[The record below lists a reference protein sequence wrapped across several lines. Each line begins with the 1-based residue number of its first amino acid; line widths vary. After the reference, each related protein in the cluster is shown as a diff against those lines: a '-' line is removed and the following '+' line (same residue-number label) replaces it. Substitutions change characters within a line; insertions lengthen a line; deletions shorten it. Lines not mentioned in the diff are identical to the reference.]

1 MKHKQK
7 KKIKKIRP
15 KNKTGMAPGMFMFIG
30 EQKVESTTIE
40 LIDFDKDGIE
50 EHSFE
55 NIDKALA

>member
-1 MKHKQK
+1 
-7 KKIKKIRP
+7 
-15 KNKTGMAPGMFMFIG
+15 MAPGMFMFIG